1 MVKVIGFKALENS
14 EGEEF
19 FGLVL
24 QGGIEMVQSDDTGRF
39 YATAKKCT
47 VASTFDG
54 SVCEGLV
61 GEKIPGSIKKVS
73 CEPYDYSIAQ
83 TGEVISLSHRW
94 QFVPESEQKESVQE
108 DLETVY

>member
-1 MVKVIGFKALENS
+1 MVKVVGFKALENS

-24 QGGIEMVQSDDTGRF
+24 QGGIEMVQSEDTGRF

-47 VASTFDG
+47 VASTFDANT
-54 SVCEGLV
+54 CDGLV
-61 GEKIPGSIKKVS
+61 GEKIPGDIKKIT

-83 TGEVISLSHRW
+83 TGEVISLSHKW
-94 QFVPESEQKESVQE
+94 QFVPETGQKEPVQE

>member
-19 FGLVL
+19 FGLIL
-24 QGGIEMVQSDDTGRF
+24 QGGIEMVQSNDTGRF

-47 VASTFDG
+47 VASTFDANT
-54 SVCEGLV
+54 CDGLV
-61 GEKIPGSIKKVS
+61 GEKMPGEIKKVS

-83 TGEVISLSHRW
+83 TGEIVSLSYRW
-94 QFVPESEQKESVQE
+94 QFVPESGQKESVQE